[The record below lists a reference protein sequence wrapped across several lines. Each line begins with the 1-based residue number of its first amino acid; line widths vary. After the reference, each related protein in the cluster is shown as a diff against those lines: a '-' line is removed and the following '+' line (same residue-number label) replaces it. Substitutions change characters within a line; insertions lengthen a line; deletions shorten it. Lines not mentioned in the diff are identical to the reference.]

1 MLRLWRGIMWGGP
14 APRPGDD
21 DGDSDERQQGVD
33 EHGGDDGDDDDDD
46 DVRPSPRVPA
56 RLLVPG
62 GVLAALSVAIF
73 LGYGA
78 IAPEVDRAVAGL
90 VDTDAYVSAVLDGPD
105 AMTDSTIGGRS

>member
-21 DGDSDERQQGVD
+21 DGDSDERQQWVD
-33 EHGGDDGDDDDDD
+33 EHGDDDDDD
-46 DVRPSPRVPA
+46 DNDVRPSPRVPA

-73 LGYGA
+73 LGFGA